1 MKKKE
6 FKKLYGE
13 LNKIEKER
21 ASEEVEIFLE
31 TMKQAFSKYPKIVF
45 RDFGTFEVKE
55 TKVRK
60 ITDPRGN
67 SEPIISK
74 PRKYVKFK
82 ASKNLEERM
91 KKK

>member
-13 LNKIEKER
+13 LNKTEKER

-45 RDFGTFEVKE
+45 RNFGTFEVKE
-55 TKVRK
+55 TKARK

-67 SEPIISK
+67 DEPIISK

-82 ASKNLEERM
+82 VSKNLEERM